1 MDRQRSP
8 VSHQKPLRRSWLTYA
23 ALAAAVAIAVP
34 LVGLGVFIA
43 RFNPNAYAPQIIA
56 AVQKATGRTLTIGG
70 PIQLHPSLTPTLA
83 ASDLSLA
90 NPDGF
95 ADPSLLTLDQ
105 VQAQIALL
113 PLLRH
118 RVDILNLKLVGP
130 KLYLERDA
138 AGQADWNFKTAPP
151 PGAAAAAP
159 APAHAKAPFH
169 YKIALEAVELDNGQ
183 IVLRSQGPGQP
194 RIIQL
199 TRLTGR
205 AESLST
211 PLQLSGSAAL
221 GNAPL
226 TLEGIVGP
234 VERLTGTGSAPW
246 PVDLSL
252 GFAGATAKLQGQVT
266 RPQTARGYDLTL
278 TAAIPALETLGAAL
292 PPGWLGGLALPP
304 VHNLTATAR
313 ITDQG
318 SALPAITN
326 VAVKSGASD
335 LSSLRPG
342 LSLAALDLELPA
354 LSQPGTLSANGMLGQ
369 MPFVIHANVTAP
381 NAFIA
386 PALLPASNPPATS
399 FSESLNAS
407 LGNAS
412 LSLTGGIAT
421 PSSLSGAAL
430 ALTLNIPDLSALSPA
445 AGKPLP
451 AWKAIAVK
459 TTLIDPGG
467 QGLRQAIGFDSLT
480 ATMDNASFGGDASL
494 SWTPTPRLEL
504 DLTIA
509 QANLDALL
517 AALPAPQAQPAAAQP
532 AAAQPAAPAAPAPP
546 APAQAVPNIA
556 LPVDLLRH
564 ASADIVLNANTLTYN
579 KATYTAVQGHAVLN
593 NGALTLAP
601 LTGQLPGGAVS
612 ASGSIDASVEPAAE
626 TLKLNA
632 PALALGPFLRAFTL
646 PDLAQGT
653 VQAQLNATATGDTL
667 PAMAASVTGQLG
679 LASVNGVVDG
689 AVIAKLFGGAL
700 HAVGLPAN
708 LAGASGPVSVRCAAL
723 RLDAN
728 NGSGTVKA
736 LTIDSSRLLLQGGG
750 TLNFA
755 SETLGLVL
763 KPRLNVGGTNVTVP
777 VQMGGTFLAP
787 SYSVAP
793 QAAVSAAAQEA
804 AGLAGSPLQQALGAN
819 TLLGEA
825 VGALSGGHHGD
836 ACPAALSL
844 ARMGQPGPAP
854 SAPANSQSAP
864 ASNSQKQSGPRNL
877 LNSLLNQ

>member
-1 MDRQRSP
+1 MDRQKSP
-8 VSHQKPLRRSWLTYA
+8 VSHQKPRRRSWLTYA
-23 ALAAAVAIAVP
+23 ALAVAVIIVVP

-43 RFNPNAYAPQIIA
+43 QFNPNAYAPQIIA
-56 AVQKATGRTLTIGG
+56 AVLKATGRALTIGG
-70 PIQLHPSLTPTLA
+70 PIRLQPSLTPTLA

-95 ADPSLLTLDQ
+95 ADPSLLTLNQ

-118 RVDILNLKLVGP
+118 RVDILNLKLVEP
-130 KLYLERDA
+130 KLYLERDK
-138 AGQADWNFKTAPP
+138 AGQADWNFKAAPP
-151 PGAAAAAP
+151 QGAAGAAP
-159 APAHAKAPFH
+159 APAPAPANTSSRALSG

-183 IVLRSQGPGQP
+183 IVIRNQASGQP
-194 RIIQL
+194 SIIQL

-205 AESLST
+205 AESLSA

-221 GNAPL
+221 GTAPL
-226 TLEGIVGP
+226 TLDGIVGP

-252 GFAGATAKLQGQVT
+252 GFAGATAKLQGRVT
-266 RPQTARGYDLTL
+266 RPQIARGYDLTL
-278 TAAIPALETLGAAL
+278 TAAIPALETVGAAL
-292 PPGWLGGLALPP
+292 PPDWLGGLALPP

-318 SALPAITN
+318 STVPAITN
-326 VAVKSGASD
+326 VSIKSGASN

-369 MPFVIHANVTAP
+369 MPFVIQANVTAP

-386 PALLPASNPPATS
+386 PALLPASNPPAAS

-445 AGKPLP
+445 AGQPLP
-451 AWKAIAVK
+451 AWKNIAVK

-467 QGLRQAIGFDSLT
+467 QGLKQAIGFDSLT

-494 SWTPTPRLEL
+494 SWQPTQKLEL
-504 DLTIA
+504 DLSIA

-517 AALPAPQAQPAAAQP
+517 AALPAPQAQPAAQP
-532 AAAQPAAPAAPAPP
+532 APAAPAQPQ
-546 APAQAVPNIA
+546 PAQAVPNIA

-579 KATYTAVQGHAVLN
+579 KATYTAVQGHAVLS
-593 NGALTLAP
+593 NGALTLTP

-612 ASGSIDASVEPAAE
+612 ASGSIDANVDPAAE

-632 PALALGPFLRAFTL
+632 PALALGPFLHAFNL

-689 AVIAKLFGGAL
+689 AVIGKLFGGAL
-700 HAVGLPAN
+700 HSVGLPAN

-736 LTIDSSRLLLQGGG
+736 LTIDSSRLLMQGGG

-793 QAAVSAAAQEA
+793 QAAVNAAAQAA
-804 AGLAGSPLQQALGAN
+804 AGLASSPLQQALGGN

-825 VGALSGGHHGD
+825 VGALSGGHGD
-836 ACPAALSL
+836 ACPAALNL

-854 SAPANSQSAP
+854 SEPANSQSPP